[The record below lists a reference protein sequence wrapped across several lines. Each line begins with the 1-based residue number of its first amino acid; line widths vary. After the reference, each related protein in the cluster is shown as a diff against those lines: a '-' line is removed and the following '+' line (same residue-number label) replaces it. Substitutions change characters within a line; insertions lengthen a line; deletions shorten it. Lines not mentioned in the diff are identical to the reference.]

1 MPIVPQYQPGVEQ
14 RPIFQQNLTSRAS
27 ADDMGAAIG
36 RGMQGLAQGV
46 GQVATAMQQV
56 QELEDVA
63 RAKEADN
70 QFAAWL
76 RERQYGENGFLT
88 LQGRAAVDARA
99 AFEAD
104 VAEARQRYGQGL
116 TPGAQ
121 QSYATASTAR
131 LNSALDQSIV
141 HTANQRKQWFQD
153 ASTARIDTFA
163 EDALAGYA
171 NPATVMR
178 NIAAGQA
185 ELRQQGELLGWDAD
199 VLANREAEFISGV
212 HKNVALRIAQSD
224 PLAADAYRRE
234 HNDSLTGPHQYEL
247 ETALG
252 SAVREAQAI
261 REAEAILSNTRDMAA
276 AASGSGG
283 GAPATAGGGPTTSR
297 AFLLSRLVTA
307 NRTED
312 VIGLDGNFVANLA
325 AMIQDAPPGIAE
337 GLGVLSGYRS
347 IERQEALWADALRRY
362 GSPEAARKW
371 VAPPGNSQHNHGQ
384 AVDLSYNGRSL
395 RHAPQHVIDWVH
407 ENAGKY
413 GMYFPMAHENWH
425 IEPIGSRGGT
435 VAPRT
440 GNVAPRTVMP
450 SYADIEQQLAAIDDP
465 VIRDLTRKRLYAH
478 METMNRAA
486 TQAETAAKTE
496 LWSYVERG
504 MTPDD
509 VPQEIRLA
517 AGLSAVSAAWSYIES
532 TAARGVPTDDE
543 SLVYDMRRYAAE
555 NPDQFALIDLNDY
568 RERLSPTT
576 FKEMTG
582 LQTSALTDQRQA
594 REDGLNLTTAFSQ
607 ATTALE
613 GVGITTV
620 GQNNEAAR
628 AEQAARIAQFNN
640 ALAQQMAEY
649 KTMNDGRNPNQ
660 MEVQAMINRL
670 LLPVVMR
677 EPSWSVNPFSGFQG
691 ESVINDRF
699 LFETGT
705 RSPTSEVSL
714 AVPFERIPTPVRSRI
729 ISDLS
734 TELGRR
740 PSDEEVAARYNEI
753 LREQIIGNADNS
765 GL

>member
-104 VAEARQRYGQGL
+104 VAEARQRYGHGL

-131 LNSALDQSIV
+131 LNSTLDQSIV

-171 NPATVMR
+171 NPQTVMR

-185 ELRQQGELLGWDAD
+185 ELRQQGEMLGWDAD
-199 VLANREAEFISGV
+199 VLSNREAEFISGV
-212 HKNVALRIAQSD
+212 HKNVALRMAQSD

-234 HNDSLTGPHQYEL
+234 NNDSLTGPHQYEL
-247 ETALG
+247 ERALG

-261 REAEAILSNTRDMAA
+261 READAILQTTRTQAA
-276 AASGSGG
+276 PSGGPSASGM
-283 GAPATAGGGPTTSR
+283 TGPTASR
-297 AFLLSRLVTA
+297 AFLLDRLVTQ

-312 VIGLDGNFVANLA
+312 VTGLDGNFAANLS
-325 AMIQDAPPGIAE
+325 AMIQDAPPGVAE

-347 IERQEALWADALRRY
+347 VERQQVLWQDALRRY
-362 GSPEAARKW
+362 GSPEAARQW

-384 AVDLSYNGRSL
+384 AVDLAFNGRSL
-395 RHAPQHVIDWVH
+395 QHAPQHVLDWVH

-413 GMYFPMAHENWH
+413 GMYFPMAHEPWH
-425 IEPIGSRGGT
+425 IEPQGSRGGT

-440 GNVAPRTVMP
+440 GDVAPRTVMP
-450 SYADIEQQLAAIDDP
+450 SYADIEAQLEGIADP
-465 VIRDLTRKRLYAH
+465 VVRDLTRRRLYAH

-486 TQAETAAKTE
+486 SQAETAARSE

-509 VPQEIRLA
+509 VPQEVRLA
-517 AGLSAVSAAWSYIES
+517 AGLSSVQSAWSYIES
-532 TAARGVPTDDE
+532 TAARGAPSDDDN
-543 SLVYDMRRYAAE
+543 LVYDMRRYAAE
-555 NPDQFALIDLNDY
+555 NPGQFALIDLNDY

-582 LQTSALTDQRQA
+582 LQTSALTDERRA
-594 REDGLNLTTAFSQ
+594 REEGLSITTAFGQ
-607 ATTALE
+607 AQTALE
-613 GVGITTV
+613 AVGITTT
-620 GQNNEAAR
+620 GQDNAGKR
-628 AEQAARIAQFNN
+628 AEAAARIAQFNN
-640 ALAQQMAEY
+640 VLAQQMAEF
-649 KTMNDGRNPNQ
+649 KELNDGRNPSQ
-660 MEVQAMINRL
+660 MDIQQMINRL
-670 LLPVVMR
+670 LLPVVIR

-691 ESVINDRF
+691 ENVINDRF

-705 RSPTSEVSL
+705 REPTSTVSMG
-714 AVPFERIPTPVRSRI
+714 VPYTQIPTVARSAI
-729 ISDLS
+729 AADLEA
-734 TELGRR
+734 ELGRR
-740 PSDEEVAARYNEI
+740 PSDDEIAERYNEF
-753 LREQIIGNADNS
+753 LLEQVSGNVR
-765 GL
+765 